1 MVCAL
6 LTTAH
11 TITGVC
17 IAHAKTKE
25 CVGKIM
31 MWKNSSPFYRVY
43 VPQLIYFLIHLT
55 TPIMGGSHF
64 ACRSAPLPV
73 FEVVYSASI

>member
-1 MVCAL
+1 MCAL

-25 CVGKIM
+25 CVGKICG
-31 MWKNSSPFYRVY
+31 KTAHLFTVYTSADLFSYPPDHAHNGRVSFCMQER
-43 VPQLIYFLIHLT
+43 PLT
-55 TPIMGGSHF
+55 YI
-64 ACRSAPLPV
+64 
-73 FEVVYSASI
+73 